1 VKYCEP
7 GLSIPLSVEWHSIA
21 FVRLSEY
28 FCFQSESMPFCL
40 CKLKPLS
47 LCMSIQSS
55 VFSPFV
61 HSNFCF
67 QSTIL
72 LKRVPLIEEGAIQRG
87 CHSSIHSNLSIKLLS
102 FQSTVHSNLSIKEG
116 ATHQSIASHR
126 VYPWHY

>member
-7 GLSIPLSVEWHSIA
+7 GLSILSSVEWHSIA

-28 FCFQSESMPFCL
+28 FCFQSESVPFCL

-55 VFSPFV
+55 VFNPFV

-67 QSTIL
+67 QST
-72 LKRVPLIEEGAIQRG
+72 VFSPFGQ
-87 CHSSIHSNLSIKLLS
+87 KLGTLENS
-102 FQSTVHSNLSIKEG
+102 FISVELVS
-116 ATHQSIASHR
+116 
-126 VYPWHY
+126 Y